1 MSLARLSISSVR
13 RSGTRARWLIVPAM
27 LRRGAPA
34 ALLLCV
40 LLAPLTVAVAQE
52 TVVRETQTRLQQL
65 QEQIAEDEARLRETR
80 QQERTSASQLN
91 DLERQIALREELV
104 ALYDRRTSE
113 LRAETDSLTALID
126 TLQHE
131 VTALEE
137 DYRKRATH
145 AYKYGRQHDVALIL
159 AAESINQMLVRI
171 GYLRRF
177 SNERRARLADLAA
190 ATATLSE
197 RRSEREKRLV
207 DTQLLLDTA
216 SRERET
222 LAQLRNERS
231 QEVTRLRALQVDLSN
246 ELENKRTMARELSDR
261 IVALMAS
268 AEARP
273 AAPGRPS
280 PRVATGD
287 FAAGRGVLSWPTD
300 GAVVEP
306 FGERID
312 PVYGTRT
319 PNPGILIA
327 TTASAGVRAAAGGV
341 VSTVDQM
348 PDIGSY
354 IIMEH
359 GDFHTVYGNFSLV
372 YVATGDQVAE
382 GDLIGRAGTT
392 AEPRGSALFFGIFE
406 NAVPVNPLDWLLPR

>member
-1 MSLARLSISSVR
+1 MKSSSSRL
-13 RSGTRARWLIVPAM
+13 GRA
-27 LRRGAPA
+27 
-34 ALLLCV
+34 
-40 LLAPLTVAVAQE
+40 APLSPAILFCAAAFFCATAFFCFTPTPAHAQE

-80 QQERTSASQLN
+80 EREQVSASQLN

-104 ALYDRRTSE
+104 ALYDRRTGE
-113 LRAETDSLTALID
+113 LRAETDSLTTLID
-126 TLQHE
+126 TLQYE
-131 VTALEE
+131 VTTLEE
-137 DYRKRATH
+137 DYKKRATH
-145 AYKYGRQHDVALIL
+145 AYMYGRQHDVALIL
-159 AAESINQMLVRI
+159 SAESINQMLVRI

-177 SNERRARLADLAA
+177 SNERRDRLAELAEA
-190 ATATLSE
+190 ASLLSE

-207 DTQLLLDTA
+207 DTQLLLATA
-216 SRERET
+216 NRERET
-222 LAQLRNERS
+222 LAALRSERS
-231 QEVTRLRALQVDLSN
+231 QEVARLRALQVDLSN
-246 ELENKRTMARELSDR
+246 ELESKRTMARELSDR

-287 FAAGRGVLSWPTD
+287 FAAGRGVLPWPAE

-327 TTASAGVRAAAGGV
+327 TPSSAEVRAAAAGV
-341 VSTVDQM
+341 VSTVDMM

-354 IIMEH
+354 IIVEH

-372 YVATGDQVAE
+372 YTAVGEQVAA

-392 AEPRGSALFFGIFE
+392 SEPRGSAVFFGIFQK
-406 NAVPVNPLDWLLPR
+406 AVPVDPLVWLLPR